1 MASENSVSIPSGNG
15 MWHVRRQ
22 SITWTMA
29 DVLSVGPLEL
39 QRNLNQN
46 ERILIQDN
54 AFENTL
60 IKMSPIMS
68 QCVKFWWNRS
78 YKIPV
83 RWPNP
88 WQSLNCHPSRS
99 WLDSSGYSFRL
110 RSITDP
116 DKGCSIGD
124 RKVKCDEWGHV
135 ITGKRFRASY
145 SVEYYNS
152 VFENMTVW
160 CFNVFQM
167 LLCAPMSIYL
177 PESTMP

>member
-1 MASENSVSIPSGNG
+1 MASVNSVSIASGNG
-15 MWHVRRQ
+15 VWHVRRQ
-22 SITWTMA
+22 SITWSMA

-39 QRNLNQN
+39 WIIIRDFF
-46 ERILIQDN
+46 ILDN

-60 IKMSPIMS
+60 IKMSHIVLMY
-68 QCVKFWWNRS
+68 QCVRFWWNKS

-99 WLDSSGYSFRL
+99 WIDSSGYSFRL

-116 DKGCSIGD
+116 DKRCSIGD
-124 RKVKCDEWGHV
+124 RKVKCDEWGHM
-135 ITGKRFRASY
+135 ITGKRFRASHF
-145 SVEYYNS
+145 VEYYNS
-152 VFENMTVW
+152 VFENMTAW

-167 LLCAPMSIYL
+167 TLCAPMSIYL